1 MAKGIATLSVAVIFL
16 IAGMFVEAVEPF
28 RTFGTVQGHSMTA
41 RFIGFQGN
49 QIYIEGQDGQRF
61 VLPYESLLPEDQRY
75 CSDAVSKKRV
85 QQGVPPAAP
94 VPTQPKKEPAPTTSN
109 PEPDPIE
116 APTPTPTN
124 ITKPAL
130 RSGSFFSHKI
140 APLGADPNSVKNGGG
155 MPEPG
160 EPIDFQSHVLPLLQ
174 DRCTDCHGAPFEKNG
189 RTINPKAGLRLDTYE
204 MVLKGTLDGPVV
216 TPGKVEDSV
225 FIELITL
232 DEDDSDIM
240 PPKGGKLTP
249 EQIGVFT
256 RWVEEGCKPSAA
268 GSVTA
273 GAGSLPAPGQP
284 VDYEKHI
291 KPIFE
296 KHCLD
301 CHGEPYV
308 KNGRTINP
316 KAGLRLDSYELIM
329 KGTLDGPIVIAKNIA
344 ESNLYI
350 LVNPEEA
357 DDTEIMPP
365 KGDPLAAEQIDAIK
379 RWILEGALSKAAATA
394 VDPNAVQAPVTVI
407 TTNEFRKST
416 PLDEL
421 AKRARP
427 VGKPQIAAAEKTGAF
442 ITPLAEKHSLLRV
455 EFSSNA
461 PNIDDSALQR
471 FSNIRNNISHL
482 DLSRTKVTDRGL
494 GAIRSFYNLTWLS
507 LRMTSVGDDA
517 LTALNK
523 LPSLWYINLVGT
535 EVTDKGLQTLAS
547 ISSLQEIYLWNS
559 KVSKDGVAKLQTA
572 LPNAKIIYR

>member
-1 MAKGIATLSVAVIFL
+1 MAKAIATLSFAVILL
-16 IAGMFVEAVEPF
+16 IAGISAEAVEPF

-61 VLPYESLLPEDQRY
+61 ALPYESLLPEDQRY

-94 VPTQPKKEPAPTTSN
+94 TPPQPKEPVPTSPSNPQPDPVVAPNSPPKPAP
-109 PEPDPIE
+109 
-116 APTPTPTN
+116 
-124 ITKPAL
+124 L
-130 RSGSFFSHKI
+130 RSGSFFNHKI
-140 APLGADPNSVKNGGG
+140 APLGVDPKSMPTGGG

-160 EPIDFQSHVLPLLQ
+160 EPIDFQSHVLPIIQ
-174 DRCTDCHGAPFEKNG
+174 ERCIDCHGAPFQKNG
-189 RTINPKAGLRLDTYE
+189 KTINPKAGLRLDTYE
-204 MVLKGTLDGPVV
+204 MVLKGTLDGTVV
-216 TPGKVEDSV
+216 TPGKVEESV
-225 FIELITL
+225 LFELMTL

-249 EQIGVFT
+249 EQIDVFK
-256 RWVEEGCKPSAA
+256 RWIEEGSRPSA
-268 GSVTA
+268 GNSTA
-273 GAGSLPAPGQP
+273 GGGSLPATGQP

-291 KPIFE
+291 KPIFA
-296 KHCLD
+296 KRCLD

-329 KGTLDGPIVIAKNIA
+329 KGTLDGPVVLPKNIA
-344 ESNLYI
+344 ESTLYI

-379 RWILEGALSKAAATA
+379 RWIMEGALPKAAATA
-394 VDPNAVQAPVTVI
+394 VDPNAVQAPTATI
-407 TTNEFRKST
+407 TANSFQKAT

-482 DLSRTKVTDRGL
+482 DLSRTKITDRGMGVL
-494 GAIRSFYNLTWLS
+494 RSFYNLTWLS

-535 EVTDKGLQTLAS
+535 EVTDKGIQTLAS
-547 ISSLQEIYLWNS
+547 IQSLKEIYLWNS
-559 KVSKDGVAKLQTA
+559 KVSEDGAAKLQAA

>member
-1 MAKGIATLSVAVIFL
+1 MAKGIASFYVAAILLVSALSL
-16 IAGMFVEAVEPF
+16 KAVEDYRLF
-28 RTFGTVQGHSMTA
+28 RTVQGHSMTA
-41 RFIGFQGN
+41 RFIGYQGN
-49 QIYIEGQDGQRF
+49 QIYIEGQNGQRF
-61 VLPYESLLPEDQRY
+61 ALPYESLLPEDQRY
-75 CSDAVSKKRV
+75 CSEAVSKKRV

-94 VPTQPKKEPAPTTSN
+94 SPTQPKEAAPAASN
-109 PEPDPIE
+109 PEPDAIE
-116 APTPTPTN
+116 VPTPAPPTT
-124 ITKPAL
+124 TKAAL
-130 RSGSFFSHKI
+130 RSGSFFNHKI
-140 APLGADPNSVKNGGG
+140 APLGADPKSVLTGGG

-174 DRCTDCHGAPFEKNG
+174 ERCTDCHGAPFEKNG

-240 PPKGGKLTP
+240 PPKGGKLSP

-268 GSVTA
+268 GGETA
-273 GAGSLPAPGQP
+273 GGGSLPAPGQP

-329 KGTLDGPIVIAKNIA
+329 KGTLDGPVVLPKNIA
-344 ESNLYI
+344 ESTLYI

-379 RWILEGALSKAAATA
+379 RWILEGALAKAAATA
-394 VDPNAVQAPVTVI
+394 VDPNAVQAPTAPAF
-407 TTNEFRKST
+407 TNSFQKST

-421 AKRARP
+421 GKRARP

-461 PNIDDSALQR
+461 PNVDDSALQR

-494 GAIRSFYNLTWLS
+494 GAVRSFYNLTWLS

-535 EVTDKGLQTLAS
+535 EVTDKGIQTLAS
-547 ISSLQEIYLWNS
+547 IASLKEIYLWNS
-559 KVSKDGVAKLQTA
+559 KVSEDGAAKLQAA
-572 LPNAKIIYR
+572 LPNAKIIFR

>member
-1 MAKGIATLSVAVIFL
+1 MAKQIATLSVAVILL
-16 IAGMFVEAVEPF
+16 IAGISVKALEPF

-61 VLPYESLLPEDQRY
+61 ALPYESLLPEDQRY

-94 VPTQPKKEPAPTTSN
+94 TTPQPKEPAPTSPSN
-109 PEPDPIE
+109 PQPVPVV
-116 APTPTPTN
+116 APNSPP
-124 ITKPAL
+124 KPSPL

-140 APLGADPNSVKNGGG
+140 APLGVDPKSMPTGSG

-174 DRCTDCHGAPFEKNG
+174 ERCTDCHGAPFEKNG
-189 RTINPKAGLRLDTYE
+189 RTITPKAGLRLDTFE

-216 TPGKVEDSV
+216 TPGKVEESV
-225 FIELITL
+225 LIELITL

-249 EQIGVFT
+249 EQIDVFK
-256 RWVEEGCKPSAA
+256 RWIEEGSRPSA
-268 GSVTA
+268 GNPTA
-273 GAGSLPAPGQP
+273 GGGSLPVNGQP

-291 KPIFE
+291 KPIFA
-296 KHCLD
+296 KRCLD

-329 KGTLDGPIVIAKNIA
+329 KGTLDGPVVLPKNIA
-344 ESNLYI
+344 ESTLYI

-379 RWILEGALSKAAATA
+379 RWILEGALAKAAATA
-394 VDPNAVQAPVTVI
+394 VDPNAVQAPTAPAF
-407 TTNEFRKST
+407 TNSFQKPT

-421 AKRARP
+421 GKRARP

-461 PNIDDSALQR
+461 PKIDDSALQR

-482 DLSRTKVTDRGL
+482 DLSRTKVTDRGMGVL
-494 GAIRSFYNLTWLS
+494 RSFYNLTWLS

-535 EVTDKGLQTLAS
+535 EVTDKGIQTLAS
-547 ISSLQEIYLWNS
+547 IASLKEIYLWNS
-559 KVSKDGVAKLQTA
+559 KVSEDGATKLQAA
-572 LPNAKIIYR
+572 LPNAKIIFR

>member
-1 MAKGIATLSVAVIFL
+1 MAKHIATLSVAVIL
-16 IAGMFVEAVEPF
+16 LVAGTSVMALEPF
-28 RTFGTVQGHSMTA
+28 RTFSTVQGHSMTA

-61 VLPYESLLPEDQRY
+61 ALPYESLLPEDQRY

-85 QQGVPPAAP
+85 QQGVPTAAPAPAQPKEP
-94 VPTQPKKEPAPTTSN
+94 VPTTPSN
-109 PEPDPIE
+109 PQTDPVV
-116 APTPTPTN
+116 APNSSP
-124 ITKPAL
+124 KPSPL
-130 RSGSFFSHKI
+130 RSGSFFKHKI
-140 APLGADPNSVKNGGG
+140 APLGVDPKSTTTGGG
-155 MPEPG
+155 MPAPG

-174 DRCTDCHGAPFEKNG
+174 ERCTDCHGAPFEKNG
-189 RTINPKAGLRLDTYE
+189 RTITPKAGLRLDTFE

-216 TPGKVEDSV
+216 TPGKVEESV
-225 FIELITL
+225 LIELITL

-256 RWVEEGCKPSAA
+256 RWIEEGSKPSATGSAIA
-268 GSVTA
+268 G
-273 GAGSLPAPGQP
+273 GGSLPAPGQP
-284 VDYEKHI
+284 VDYETHI
-291 KPIFE
+291 KPIFA
-296 KHCLD
+296 KRCID

-316 KAGLRLDSYELIM
+316 KAGLRLDSYEFIM
-329 KGTLDGPIVIAKNIA
+329 KGTLDGPVVLPKNIA
-344 ESNLYI
+344 ESTLYI

-365 KGDPLAAEQIDAIK
+365 KGDTLAAEQIDAIK
-379 RWILEGALSKAAATA
+379 RWILEGALATAAATA
-394 VDPNAVQAPVTVI
+394 VDPNAVQAPTAPAF
-407 TTNEFRKST
+407 TNSFQKST

-461 PNIDDSALQR
+461 PNIDDSVLQR

-494 GAIRSFYNLTWLS
+494 GAVRSFYNLTWLS

-517 LTALNK
+517 LTSLNK

-535 EVTDKGLQTLAS
+535 EVTDKGIQTLAS
-547 ISSLQEIYLWNS
+547 IASLKEIYLWNS
-559 KVSKDGVAKLQTA
+559 KVSEDGAAKLQAA
-572 LPNAKIIYR
+572 LPNAKIIFR

>member
-1 MAKGIATLSVAVIFL
+1 MAKEIATFSVAVILL
-16 IAGMFVEAVEPF
+16 IAASTAQATEPF

-61 VLPYESLLPEDQRY
+61 ALPYESLLPEDQRY

-94 VPTQPKKEPAPTTSN
+94 TPPQPKEPVPTSPSN
-109 PEPDPIE
+109 PQPDPVV
-116 APTPTPTN
+116 APNSPP
-124 ITKPAL
+124 KPSPL

-140 APLGADPNSVKNGGG
+140 APLGVDPQSMPTGGG

-160 EPIDFQSHVLPLLQ
+160 EPIDFQSHVLPIIQ
-174 DRCTDCHGAPFEKNG
+174 ERCIDCHGAPFQKNG
-189 RTINPKAGLRLDTYE
+189 KTINPKAGLRLDTYE
-204 MVLKGTLDGPVV
+204 MVLKGTLDGTVV
-216 TPGKVEDSV
+216 TPGKVEESV
-225 FIELITL
+225 LFELMTL

-249 EQIGVFT
+249 EQIDVFK
-256 RWVEEGCKPSAA
+256 RWIEEGSRPSA
-268 GSVTA
+268 GNSTA
-273 GAGSLPAPGQP
+273 GGGSLPATGQP

-291 KPIFE
+291 KPIFA
-296 KHCLD
+296 KRCLD

-329 KGTLDGPIVIAKNIA
+329 KGTLDGPVVLPKNIA
-344 ESNLYI
+344 ESTLYI

-379 RWILEGALSKAAATA
+379 RWIMEGALPKAAATA
-394 VDPNAVQAPVTVI
+394 VDPNAVQAPTATI
-407 TTNEFRKST
+407 TANSFQKAT

-461 PNIDDSALQR
+461 PSIDDSALQR

-482 DLSRTKVTDRGL
+482 DLSRTKITDRGMGVL
-494 GAIRSFYNLTWLS
+494 RSFYNLTWLS

-535 EVTDKGLQTLAS
+535 EVTDKGIQTLAS
-547 ISSLQEIYLWNS
+547 IQSLKEIYLWNS
-559 KVSKDGVAKLQTA
+559 KVSEDGAAKLQAA